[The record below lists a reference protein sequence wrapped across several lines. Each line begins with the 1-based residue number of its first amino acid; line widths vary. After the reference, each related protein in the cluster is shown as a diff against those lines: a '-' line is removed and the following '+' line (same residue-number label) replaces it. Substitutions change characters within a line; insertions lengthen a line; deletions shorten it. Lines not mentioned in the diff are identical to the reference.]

1 MGITLFLR
9 DQETH
14 FLNQLTDEDI
24 SSGIEVSDWE
34 NANDWFSEAFARWF
48 LVNRETVLSLEWVR
62 RGWADYVLK
71 PNTEGDLRDFY
82 RVKPEFVDE
91 IDAWLQD
98 EID

>member
-9 DQETH
+9 DLETH
-14 FLNQLTDEDI
+14 FLNQLTDKDI
-24 SSGIEVSDWE
+24 NSGLEMSDWD
-34 NANDWFSEAFARWF
+34 NAREWFSEAFAQWF
-48 LVNRETVLSLEWVR
+48 LVNRETVLSLEWVK

-71 PNTEGDLRDFY
+71 PSTQGKLRDFY